1 MAEFTVKDR
10 QTGEILCQGSE
21 KECAAYLG
29 CSGRYLRDL
38 AKQKYKYK
46 IETKYSRYKVE
57 RQEGDGAKRCGENR
71 GGARMNDIVCCD
83 CGVLMRNVCASRKRC
98 PECVRKYNLER
109 NRLHMRE
116 IRNTPLAQPNIVNK
130 NKSGCEG
137 CIYYSADYEV
147 NKCCNYIFIE
157 DKRRPCPPGND
168 CTVRIERKGYR
179 EKEK

>member
-10 QTGEILCQGSE
+10 QTGEILCQGTS
-21 KECAAYLG
+21 KECAEYVG
-29 CSGRYLRDL
+29 CDRKYLRDL
-38 AKQKYKYK
+38 ATAQQKNKKESKYFK
-46 IETKYSRYKVE
+46 YKVE
-57 RQEGDGAKRCGENR
+57 RRGEVKR
-71 GGARMNDIVCCD
+71 GGSRTKDIVCCD

-137 CIYYSADYEV
+137 CIYFSADYEI
-147 NKCCNYIFIE
+147 NKCCNYIFIKG
-157 DKRRPCPPGND
+157 KRRPCPPGNE
-168 CTVRIERKGYR
+168 CTVKVERKGYR
-179 EKEK
+179 EKKERSTDIS